1 MAQCTMLSMAM
12 CSNNPNDIVQLYNSL
27 CLLCRSWKM
36 EDKLTFDNIYEL
48 LKKFSNTNETNKKFA
63 EIMSGRI
70 SYGRHQNDIL

>member
-1 MAQCTMLSMAM
+1 
-12 CSNNPNDIVQLYNSL
+12 
-27 CLLCRSWKM
+27 M

-70 SYGRHQNDIL
+70 SYGIHQNDIL